1 MSIFLNVKVP
11 CQNCGSIENYGFY
24 ATWFS
29 INGSHSPIIENK
41 CSKCNVKLKV
51 DNPYDYIEHRTV
63 NVKHFFHYILSTSA
77 KDDTKNRCNNYKS
90 NKYKGRLK
98 NE

>member
-63 NVKHFFHYILSTSA
+63 NVKHFFQYVLPESA
-77 KDDTKNRCNNYKS
+77 KDDTKTVTTTTKVTNTKW
-90 NKYKGRLK
+90 RLK